1 MEYKLKN
8 EVAIQILFYSLNP
21 LFPKQLL
28 THISDKILMF
38 NLRQQIFNKLKKLI
52 HLYKNYRI

>member
-38 NLRQQIFNKLKKLI
+38 NLRQQIFNKLK
-52 HLYKNYRI
+52 N